1 MTTKSSKKAQNIY
14 RKSKIYF
21 SIDDENFPYKGVKGK
36 GEATILEDKKKIML
50 LIEKINMKY
59 LDHPIAKM
67 LLDNTQNGIEGVFEI
82 TPKFFST
89 WDFGKA

>member
-1 MTTKSSKKAQNIY
+1 
-14 RKSKIYF
+14 
-21 SIDDENFPYKGVKGK
+21 
-36 GEATILEDKKKIML
+36 ML